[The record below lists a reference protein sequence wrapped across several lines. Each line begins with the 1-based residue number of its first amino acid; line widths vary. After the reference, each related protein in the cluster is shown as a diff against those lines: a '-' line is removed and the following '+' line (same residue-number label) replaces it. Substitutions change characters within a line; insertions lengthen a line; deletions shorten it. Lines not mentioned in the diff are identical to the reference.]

1 MANRGNGDGGTS
13 ADRRAHRVVVIGS
26 GFAGLAVI
34 QGLKRAPVDVTVIDR
49 QNFHLF
55 QPLLYQVA
63 TATLN
68 PSDIASPIRRIV
80 RHQKNV
86 ETQLAD
92 VTGFDLDRKVV
103 ILADGEVPFDTLVVA
118 AGATH
123 SYFGHPEWEEYA
135 PGLKSIEDALAIR
148 RRMLLAF
155 EAAEREPDEELRREW
170 LTFVIVG
177 AGPTGVE
184 LAGALRD
191 VAKMTLARDFTHI
204 DPASARVVLL
214 EGSPRVLPPYVPEL
228 SESAKRQL
236 EGLGVEV
243 RVGAMVTNI
252 DAEGVEVG
260 DERINARTVLW
271 AAGVAASPL
280 GKALGVPLD
289 RAGRVL
295 VEPDLTLPGHPDVYV
310 LGDLAYLEQDGKPVP
325 GVAPAALQ
333 MGRHTARNI
342 ARTVRGKAR
351 EPFRYVDKG
360 SLATIGRGAAVA
372 QIGSRKI
379 SGFLA
384 WFLWMS
390 VHIFFLIGFRNR
402 VLVMLQWAW
411 AYLSYDRG
419 ARLITGRAEGPL
431 VGGLTDARLPSAAR
445 PEPSHQS

>member
-1 MANRGNGDGGTS
+1 MANPWNQDGRITYDE
-13 ADRRAHRVVVIGS
+13 AKPRVVVIGS
-26 GFAGLAVI
+26 GFGGLAVI
-34 QGLKRAPVDVTVIDR
+34 QGLKRVPARVTVLDR

-63 TATLN
+63 TAALN

-80 RHQKNV
+80 RGRRNV

-92 VTGFDLDRKVV
+92 VTGFDLDRKMVN
-103 ILADGEVPFDTLVVA
+103 LADGEVPFDILVVA

-123 SYFGHPEWEEYA
+123 SYFGHPEWAEHA
-135 PGLKSIEDALAIR
+135 PGLKSIEDALGIR

-155 EAAEREPDEELRREW
+155 EAAEREPDEALRRDW

-177 AGPTGVE
+177 GGPTGVE
-184 LAGALRD
+184 LAGAFRD
-191 VAKMTLARDFTHI
+191 VATMTLARDFRHI
-204 DPASARVVLL
+204 DPASARVVLI
-214 EGSPRVLPPYVPEL
+214 EGAPRLIPPYPEDL

-243 RVGAMVTNI
+243 RVDARVTNI
-252 DAEGVEVG
+252 DAEGVEIG
-260 DERINARTVLW
+260 DERIAAKTVLW

-280 GKALGVPLD
+280 GKALGAPLD
-289 RAGRVL
+289 RAGRVM
-295 VEPDLTLPGHPDVYV
+295 VEPDLSIPGHPDVFV
-310 LGDLAYLEQDGKPVP
+310 IGDLAYLEQDGKPVP

-333 MGRHTARNI
+333 MGKHTARNI
-342 ARTVRGKAR
+342 ARKVRGEAV

-372 QIGSRKI
+372 QIGSRRI

-390 VHIFFLIGFRNR
+390 IHIFFLIGFRNR
-402 VLVMLQWAW
+402 LLVMLQWAW
-411 AYLSYDRG
+411 SYVSYDRG
-419 ARLITGRAEGPL
+419 ARLITGRAYGPL
-431 VGGLTDARLPSAAR
+431 VGDSAEAPAPS
-445 PEPSHQS
+445 PSSSRRA

>member
-1 MANRGNGDGGTS
+1 MPNQGNGDGRMS
-13 ADRRAHRVVVIGS
+13 AERRAHRVVVIGA

-63 TATLN
+63 TAALN

-80 RHQKNV
+80 RREKNV

-123 SYFGHPEWEEYA
+123 SYFGHPEWEEHA

-155 EAAEREPDEELRREW
+155 EAAEREPDETLRREW

-191 VAKMTLARDFTHI
+191 VAQMTLARDFCHI
-204 DPASARVVLL
+204 DPASARVVLI
-214 EGSPRVLPPYVPEL
+214 EGSPRVLTAYVEEL
-228 SESAKRQL
+228 SASAQRQL

-243 RVGAMVTNI
+243 RVGALVTHI
-252 DAEGVEVG
+252 DADGVEIG

-280 GKALGVPLD
+280 GKALGAPLD

-295 VEPDLTLPGHPDVYV
+295 VEPDLTIPGHPDVYV
-310 LGDLAYLEQDGKPVP
+310 LGDLAHLEQDGKPVP

-333 MGRHTARNI
+333 MGRHTAKNI
-342 ARTVRGKAR
+342 ARTVRGQPR

-360 SLATIGRGAAVA
+360 SLATIGRGKAVA
-372 QIGSRKI
+372 QIGARKI

-402 VLVMLQWAW
+402 ILVMLQWAW
-411 AYLSYDRG
+411 SYLSYDRG
-419 ARLITGRAEGPL
+419 ARLITGRAQGSL
-431 VGGLTDARLPSAAR
+431 VGGLTDARLPSAAQE
-445 PEPSHQS
+445 EPSRRS

>member
-214 EGSPRVLPPYVPEL
+214 EGSPGVLPPYVPEL

-280 GKALGVPLD
+280 GKALGAPLD